1 MKMAF
6 FYIFFLYLSVCLFV
20 FASFDFVCWFVRC
33 LFFNLKKHFIFIFS
47 HVCLLLLS
55 LVFIY
60 IEIPLSEN
68 NFNILVSDKPVIT
81 IRHITY
87 NVTAGDNITLECK
100 VFAYPVVLSSSWSR
114 NVTGTFQNI
123 VPDERKLNFSSISEP
138 SLTIKFVELTDS
150 GVYVCQSTNDA
161 GTTYGTPIYLNVI
174 GGMLF

>member
-1 MKMAF
+1 
-6 FYIFFLYLSVCLFV
+6 
-20 FASFDFVCWFVRC
+20 
-33 LFFNLKKHFIFIFS
+33 
-47 HVCLLLLS
+47 

-81 IRHITY
+81 IRHIIY
-87 NVTAGDNITLECK
+87 DVTAGDNITLECK

-123 VPDERKLNFSSISEP
+123 VPDDRKLNFSSISEP
-138 SLTIKFVELTDS
+138 SLTIKFVELTAS
-150 GVYVCQSTNDA
+150 GVYVCRSTNDA